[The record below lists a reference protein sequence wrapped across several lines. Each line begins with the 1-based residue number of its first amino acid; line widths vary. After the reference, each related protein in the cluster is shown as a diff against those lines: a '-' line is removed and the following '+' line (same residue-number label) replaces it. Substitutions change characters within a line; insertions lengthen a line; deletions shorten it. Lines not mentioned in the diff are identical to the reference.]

1 LNESLNR
8 LSATQRST
16 TWLLNISS
24 AYGDTMAKL
33 LEVTNLTTRFY
44 TEDGIVHAVNGV
56 TFDLGEGESM
66 AIVGE
71 SGSGKSVSM
80 KSMMGLIPSPPGKVE
95 EGTVMFNGRDL
106 LKLSAEEMRRVRGR
120 EMAMIFQDPMTSLNP
135 VLTVGIQMTEAL
147 ILHMG
152 MKQEQ
157 ANERAAELLSMV
169 GLPNAADRLKDYPHQ
184 FSGGQRQRIG
194 IAMALSCNP
203 SLLIADEPTTALDV
217 TIQAQIVD
225 LVLRLKQQLGMAIIW
240 ITHDLGV
247 IAGMVDKIAV
257 MYAGFIV
264 ELAPVRALYKETAH
278 PYTVGLLES
287 LPKIDAHRKER
298 LIPIKGLPP
307 DLLREPNYCPFA
319 PRCRYNI
326 DRCWEE
332 NPPLKSVNKE
342 HTAACWRAEEIFN
355 GLRIADYSKEIA
367 VDAIAA
373 VTEVPA

>member
-1 LNESLNR
+1 
-8 LSATQRST
+8 
-16 TWLLNISS
+16 
-24 AYGDTMAKL
+24 MAKL

-44 TEDGIVHAVNGV
+44 TEDGIVHAVNGI

-71 SGSGKSVSM
+71 SGSGKSVAM
-80 KSMMGLIPSPPGKVE
+80 KSIMGIIPSPPGQVE
-95 EGTVMFNGRDL
+95 AGTVMFNGRDL
-106 LKLSAEEMRRVRGR
+106 LKLSPAEMRRVRGR

-135 VLTVGIQMTEAL
+135 VLTVGVQMTEAL
-147 ILHMG
+147 IMHLG

-157 ANERAAELLSMV
+157 ADARAAELLTMV

-194 IAMALSCNP
+194 IAKALSCNP

-287 LPKIDAHRKER
+287 LPKIDAQRKER

-307 DLLREPNYCPFA
+307 DLLREPNFCPFA

-326 DRCWEE
+326 ERCWEE
-332 NPPLKSVNKE
+332 NPPLLAVSKD
-342 HTAACWRAEEIFN
+342 HTSACWRAEELFN

-373 VTEVPA
+373 LVEAPL

>member
-1 LNESLNR
+1 
-8 LSATQRST
+8 
-16 TWLLNISS
+16 
-24 AYGDTMAKL
+24 MAKL
-33 LEVTNLTTRFY
+33 LEVSNLTTRFY
-44 TEDGIVHAVNGV
+44 TEDGIVHAVNGI
-56 TFDLGEGESM
+56 TFDLDEGESM

-80 KSMMGLIPSPPGKVE
+80 KSMMGIIPSPPGRVE
-95 EGTVMFNGRDL
+95 DGQVLFNGRDL
-106 LKLSAEEMRRVRGR
+106 LKLSQEEMRHVRGR

-135 VLTVGIQMTEAL
+135 VLTVGMQMTEAL
-147 ILHMG
+147 VIHLG

-157 ANERAAELLSMV
+157 AAELLTLV
-169 GLPNAADRLKDYPHQ
+169 GVANAADRLKDYPHQ

-247 IAGMVDKIAV
+247 IAGMVDKIIV

-264 ELAPVRALYKETAH
+264 EQAPVRALYKQTAH
-278 PYTVGLLES
+278 PYAVGLLES
-287 LPKIDAHRKER
+287 LPKVDATTKER

-307 DLLREPNYCPFA
+307 DLLKEPTRCPFA
-319 PRCRYNI
+319 PRCPYAI
-326 DRCWEE
+326 ERCWVE
-332 NPPLKSVNKE
+332 NPPLMQVAPGHLS
-342 HTAACWRAEEIFN
+342 ACWRAEEVYD
-355 GLRIADYSKEIA
+355 GLRLHEDDRIDLGLA
-367 VDAIAA
+367 AA
-373 VTEVPA
+373 VVSDEAMVEVAS

>member
-1 LNESLNR
+1 
-8 LSATQRST
+8 
-16 TWLLNISS
+16 
-24 AYGDTMAKL
+24 MPKL
-33 LEVTNLTTRFY
+33 LEVNNLTTRFY
-44 TEDGIVHAVNGV
+44 TEDGVVHAVNGIS
-56 TFDLGEGESM
+56 FELDEGESM

-80 KSMMGLIPSPPGKVE
+80 KSMMGIIPSPPGRVE
-95 EGTVMFNGRDL
+95 AGHVLFSGRDL
-106 LKLSAEEMRRVRGR
+106 LKLSNEEMRQVRGR

-135 VLTVGIQMTEAL
+135 VLTVGMQMTEAL
-147 ILHMG
+147 VMHLG

-157 ANERAAELLSMV
+157 ANERAAELLTLV
-169 GLPNAADRLKDYPHQ
+169 GVANADERLKDYPHQ

-247 IAGMVDKIAV
+247 IAGMVDRIIV

-264 ELAPVRALYKETAH
+264 ENAPVRALYKETSH

-287 LPKIDAHRKER
+287 LPKIDAQHKER
-298 LIPIKGLPP
+298 LVPIKGLPP
-307 DLLREPNYCPFA
+307 DLLKEPTRCPFA
-319 PRCRYNI
+319 PRCPYNI
-326 DRCWEE
+326 ERCWEE
-332 NPPLKSVNKE
+332 NPSLVPVAPD
-342 HTAACWRAEEIFN
+342 HYAACWRAEEVFD
-355 GLRIADYSKEIA
+355 GLRIRESDKI
-367 VDAIAA
+367 DQAA
-373 VTEVPA
+373 VAVLATEVA

>member
-1 LNESLNR
+1 M
-8 LSATQRST
+8 T
-16 TWLLNISS
+16 
-24 AYGDTMAKL
+24 KL
-33 LEVTNLTTRFY
+33 LEVRNLVTRFY
-44 TEDGIVHAVNGV
+44 TEDGVVHAVNGV
-56 TFDLGEGESM
+56 SFDLGEGESM

-71 SGSGKSVSM
+71 SGSGKSVAM

-95 EGTVMFNGRDL
+95 NGEVLFNGRDL
-106 LKLSAEEMRRVRGR
+106 LKLSADELRRVRGR

-135 VLTVGIQMTEAL
+135 VLSVGVQMTEAL
-147 ILHMG
+147 VLHLG

-169 GLPNAADRLKDYPHQ
+169 GLPNATDRLKDYPHQ

-247 IAGMVDKIAV
+247 IAGMVEKIAV
-257 MYAGFIV
+257 MYSGFIV
-264 ELAPVRALYKETAH
+264 ELAPVRSLYKETAH

-287 LPKIDAHRKER
+287 LPKIDAQRKER

-307 DLLREPNYCPFA
+307 DLLKQPEHCPFA

-326 DRCWEE
+326 ERCWQE
-332 NPPLKSVNKE
+332 NPPLIAVAKD
-342 HTAACWRAEEIFN
+342 HTSACWRAEEVFD

-367 VDAIAA
+367 LDAIAIIA
-373 VTEVPA
+373 EVPA

>member
-1 LNESLNR
+1 
-8 LSATQRST
+8 
-16 TWLLNISS
+16 
-24 AYGDTMAKL
+24 MAKL
-33 LEVTNLTTRFY
+33 LEVRNLTTRFY

-56 TFDLGEGESM
+56 SFDLGEGESM

-71 SGSGKSVSM
+71 SGSGKSVAM
-80 KSMMGLIPSPPGKVE
+80 KSMMGIIPSPPGRVE
-95 EGTVMFNGRDL
+95 DGEVMFNGRDL
-106 LKLSAEEMRRVRGR
+106 LKLSSEEMRGVRGR

-135 VLTVGIQMTEAL
+135 VLTVGMQMTEAL
-147 ILHMG
+147 ILHLN

-157 ANERAAELLSMV
+157 ADERAAELLALV
-169 GLPNAADRLKDYPHQ
+169 GIANAADRLKDYPHQ

-247 IAGMVDKIAV
+247 IAGMVDKIVV

-264 ELAPVRALYKETAH
+264 EHAPVRALYKQTAH
-278 PYTVGLLES
+278 PYSVGLLES
-287 LPKIDAHRKER
+287 LPKVDAAKKER

-307 DLLREPNYCPFA
+307 DLLREPTRCPFA
-319 PRCRYNI
+319 PRCPYNI
-326 DRCWEE
+326 ERCWEE
-332 NPPLKSVNKE
+332 NPPLIPVSPD
-342 HTAACWRAEEIFN
+342 HSSACWRAEEVYA
-355 GLRIADYSKEIA
+355 GLRIHEDDR
-367 VDAIAA
+367 VDASLLAA
-373 VTEVPA
+373 VASDKVLAEVA

>member
-1 LNESLNR
+1 
-8 LSATQRST
+8 
-16 TWLLNISS
+16 
-24 AYGDTMAKL
+24 MAKL
-33 LEVTNLTTRFY
+33 LEVDNLTTRFY
-44 TEDGIVHAVNGV
+44 TEDGIVHAVNGI
-56 TFDLGEGESM
+56 TFNLDEGESM

-80 KSMMGLIPSPPGKVE
+80 KSMMGIIPSPPGRVE
-95 EGTVMFNGRDL
+95 AGQVLFNGRDL
-106 LKLSAEEMRRVRGR
+106 LKLSADEMRRVRGR

-135 VLTVGIQMTEAL
+135 VLTVGTQMTEAL
-147 ILHMG
+147 VLHLD

-157 ANERAAELLSMV
+157 ADARAAELLTLV
-169 GLPNAADRLKDYPHQ
+169 GVANAADRLKDYPHQ

-247 IAGMVDKIAV
+247 IAGMVDKIIV

-264 ELAPVRALYKETAH
+264 ENAPVRSLYKETSH
-278 PYTVGLLES
+278 PYTVGLLDS
-287 LPKIDAHRKER
+287 LPKIDAKRKER
-298 LIPIKGLPP
+298 LVPIKGLPP
-307 DLLREPNYCPFA
+307 DLLKEATRCPFA
-319 PRCRYNI
+319 PRCPYNI

-332 NPPLKSVNKE
+332 NPPLVAVAPDHFS
-342 HTAACWRAEEIFN
+342 ACWRAEEIFN
-355 GLRIADYSKEIA
+355 GLRIREEDTIDQEAL
-367 VDAIAA
+367 AA
-373 VTEVPA
+373 VAASTAVEVG

>member
-1 LNESLNR
+1 
-8 LSATQRST
+8 
-16 TWLLNISS
+16 
-24 AYGDTMAKL
+24 MAKL
-33 LEVTNLTTRFY
+33 LEIDNLTTRFY
-44 TEDGIVHAVNGV
+44 TEDGVVHAVNGI
-56 TFDLGEGESM
+56 TFDLDEGESM

-80 KSMMGLIPSPPGKVE
+80 KSIMGIIPSPPGRIE
-95 EGTVMFNGRDL
+95 DGRVMFNERDL
-106 LKLSAEEMRRVRGR
+106 LKLSNDEMRRVRGR

-135 VLTVGIQMTEAL
+135 VLTVGMQLTEAL
-147 ILHMG
+147 VMHLG

-157 ANERAAELLSMV
+157 ADERAAELLTLV
-169 GLPNAADRLKDYPHQ
+169 GVGNPADRLKDYPHQ

-247 IAGMVDKIAV
+247 IAGMVDKIIV

-264 ELAPVRALYKETAH
+264 ENAPVRGLYKQTAH

-287 LPKIDAHRKER
+287 LPKVDARRKER

-307 DLLREPNYCPFA
+307 DLLRKPTRCPFA
-319 PRCRYNI
+319 PRCPYNI
-326 DRCWEE
+326 ERCWEE
-332 NPPLKSVNKE
+332 NPPLIPVAPDHSS
-342 HTAACWRAEEIFN
+342 ACWRAEEVFN
-355 GLRIADYSKEIA
+355 GLRIHEQEQLDLEA
-367 VDAIAA
+367 VHALAA
-373 VTEVPA
+373 ATPAVAEVLS

>member
-1 LNESLNR
+1 M
-8 LSATQRST
+8 
-16 TWLLNISS
+16 
-24 AYGDTMAKL
+24 GKL
-33 LEVTNLTTRFY
+33 LEVNNLTTRFY
-44 TEDGIVHAVNGV
+44 TEDGIVHAVNGIS
-56 TFDLGEGESM
+56 FELGEGQSM

-71 SGSGKSVSM
+71 SGSGKSVAM
-80 KSMMGLIPSPPGKVE
+80 KSMMGIIPSPPGRVE
-95 EGTVMFNGRDL
+95 DGQVLFNDRDL

-135 VLTVGIQMTEAL
+135 VLTVGTQMTEAL
-147 ILHMG
+147 VLHLG

-157 ANERAAELLSMV
+157 ADERAAELLTLV
-169 GLPNAADRLKDYPHQ
+169 GVANAADRLKDYPHQ

-247 IAGMVDKIAV
+247 IAGMVDRIIV

-264 ELAPVRALYKETAH
+264 ENAPVRALYKETAH
-278 PYTVGLLES
+278 PYAVGLLES
-287 LPKIDAHRKER
+287 LPKIDASRKER

-307 DLLREPNYCPFA
+307 DLLKEPTRCPFA
-319 PRCRYNI
+319 PRCPYNI
-326 DRCWEE
+326 ERCWEE
-332 NPPLKSVNKE
+332 NPPLKAVSPD
-342 HTAACWRAEEIFN
+342 HYAACWRAEEVHA
-355 GLRIADYSKEIA
+355 GLRIHDIEQLE
-367 VDAIAA
+367 AINLEALAA
-373 VTEVPA
+373 LAEVA

>member
-1 LNESLNR
+1 
-8 LSATQRST
+8 
-16 TWLLNISS
+16 
-24 AYGDTMAKL
+24 MAKL
-33 LEVTNLTTRFY
+33 LEVSNLTTRFY
-44 TEDGIVHAVNGV
+44 TEDGVVHAVNGI

-71 SGSGKSVSM
+71 SGSGKSVAM
-80 KSMMGLIPSPPGKVE
+80 KSIMGIIPSPPGRVE
-95 EGTVMFNGRDL
+95 DGYVNFNGRDL

-135 VLTVGIQMTEAL
+135 VLTVGTQMTEAL
-147 ILHMG
+147 VLHLG

-157 ANERAAELLSMV
+157 ADERAAELLALV
-169 GLPNAADRLKDYPHQ
+169 GVANPADRLKDYPHQ

-247 IAGMVDKIAV
+247 IAGMVDKIIV

-264 ELAPVRALYKETAH
+264 ELAPVRSLYKQTAH
-278 PYTVGLLES
+278 PYSVGLLES
-287 LPKIDAHRKER
+287 LPKIDARRKER

-307 DLLREPNYCPFA
+307 DLLREPTRCPFA
-319 PRCRYNI
+319 PRCPYNVE
-326 DRCWEE
+326 RCWVE
-332 NPPLKSVNKE
+332 NPPLMAVAPDHYS
-342 HTAACWRAEEIFN
+342 ACWRAEEVFD
-355 GLRIADYSKEIA
+355 GLRIHDAEQLA
-367 VDAIAA
+367 TVDSEAA
-373 VTEVPA
+373 AALAALAEVA

>member
-1 LNESLNR
+1 
-8 LSATQRST
+8 
-16 TWLLNISS
+16 
-24 AYGDTMAKL
+24 MAKL
-33 LEVTNLTTRFY
+33 LEVSNLTTRFY
-44 TEDGIVHAVNGV
+44 TEDGIVHAVNGI
-56 TFDLGEGESM
+56 TFDLDEGESM

-80 KSMMGLIPSPPGKVE
+80 KSMMGIIPSPPGRVE
-95 EGTVMFNGRDL
+95 DGQVLFNGRDL
-106 LKLSAEEMRRVRGR
+106 LKLSQEEMRHVRGR

-135 VLTVGIQMTEAL
+135 VLTVGMQMTEAL
-147 ILHMG
+147 VIHLG

-157 ANERAAELLSMV
+157 ADERAAELLTLV
-169 GLPNAADRLKDYPHQ
+169 GVANAADRLKDYPHQ

-247 IAGMVDKIAV
+247 IAGMVDKIIV

-264 ELAPVRALYKETAH
+264 EQAPVRALYKQTAH
-278 PYTVGLLES
+278 PYAVGLLES
-287 LPKIDAHRKER
+287 LPKVDATTKER

-307 DLLREPNYCPFA
+307 DLLKEPTRCPFA
-319 PRCRYNI
+319 PRCPYAI
-326 DRCWEE
+326 ERCWVE
-332 NPPLKSVNKE
+332 NPPLMQVAPGHLS
-342 HTAACWRAEEIFN
+342 ACWRAEEVYD
-355 GLRIADYSKEIA
+355 GLRLHEDDRIDPGLA
-367 VDAIAA
+367 AA
-373 VTEVPA
+373 VVSDEAMVEVAS

>member
-1 LNESLNR
+1 M
-8 LSATQRST
+8 
-16 TWLLNISS
+16 
-24 AYGDTMAKL
+24 GKL
-33 LEVTNLTTRFY
+33 LEVNNLTTRFY
-44 TEDGIVHAVNGV
+44 TEDGIVHAVNGIS
-56 TFDLGEGESM
+56 FELGEGQSM

-71 SGSGKSVSM
+71 SGSGKSVAM
-80 KSMMGLIPSPPGKVE
+80 KSMMGIIPSPPGRVE
-95 EGTVMFNGRDL
+95 DGQVLFNDRDL

-135 VLTVGIQMTEAL
+135 VLTVGTQMTEAL
-147 ILHMG
+147 VLHLG

-157 ANERAAELLSMV
+157 ADERAAELLTLV
-169 GLPNAADRLKDYPHQ
+169 GVANAADRLKDYPHQ

-247 IAGMVDKIAV
+247 IAGMVDRIIV

-264 ELAPVRALYKETAH
+264 ENAPVRALYKETAH
-278 PYTVGLLES
+278 PYAVGLLES
-287 LPKIDAHRKER
+287 LPKIDASRKER

-307 DLLREPNYCPFA
+307 DLLKEPTRCPFA
-319 PRCRYNI
+319 PRCPYNI
-326 DRCWEE
+326 ERCWEE
-332 NPPLKSVNKE
+332 NPPLKAVSPD
-342 HTAACWRAEEIFN
+342 HYAACWRAEEVHA
-355 GLRIADYSKEIA
+355 GLRIHDIEQLETINLEAL
-367 VDAIAA
+367 AA
-373 VTEVPA
+373 LAEVA

>member
-1 LNESLNR
+1 
-8 LSATQRST
+8 
-16 TWLLNISS
+16 
-24 AYGDTMAKL
+24 MAKL
-33 LEVTNLTTRFY
+33 LEVSNLTTRFY
-44 TEDGIVHAVNGV
+44 TEDGIVHAVNGIS
-56 TFDLGEGESM
+56 FELDEGESM

-80 KSMMGLIPSPPGKVE
+80 KSMMGIIPSPPGRVE
-95 EGTVMFNGRDL
+95 DGQVMFNGRDL
-106 LKLSAEEMRRVRGR
+106 LKLSAEELRRVRGR
-120 EMAMIFQDPMTSLNP
+120 EMAMIIQDPMTSLNP
-135 VLTVGIQMTEAL
+135 VLTVGAQMTEAL
-147 ILHMG
+147 LLHLG

-157 ANERAAELLSMV
+157 ADERAAELLALV
-169 GLPNAADRLKDYPHQ
+169 GVANPADRLKDYPHQ

-247 IAGMVDKIAV
+247 IAGMVDRIIV

-264 ELAPVRALYKETAH
+264 ENSPVRALYKETAH

-287 LPKIDAHRKER
+287 LPKIDAKRKER

-307 DLLREPNYCPFA
+307 DLLKEPMRCPFA
-319 PRCRYNI
+319 PRCPYNVE
-326 DRCWEE
+326 RCWEE
-332 NPPLKSVNKE
+332 NPPLRAIAPDHYS
-342 HTAACWRAEEIFN
+342 ACWRAEEVYA
-355 GLRIADYSKEIA
+355 GLRIHDMEQLAV
-367 VDAIAA
+367 VDAAA
-373 VTEVPA
+373 VAALAEVE